1 MDNTIASCLTKCIP
15 CIKLE
20 KYKTYPK
27 GELYPMEKGHQPFQ
41 IWAIDLIPSLPLDSD
56 GNSVLAVAVDCL
68 LKWVKVRKL
77 PQKTPELLADWLEVD
92 ILSRYGIPK
101 IIRTD
106 NGTEFEG
113 EFAQLLHIYG
123 IVRRTTSPSHPQTNG
138 QAERII

>member
-15 CIKLE
+15 CIKSK

-27 GELYPMEKGHQPFQ
+27 GELYPTEKGHQPFQ
-41 IWAIDLIPSLPLDSD
+41 IWAIDLIPSLPPDSD
-56 GNSVLAVAVDCL
+56 GNSLLAVAVDCFS
-68 LKWVKVRKL
+68 KWVEVRKL

-113 EFAQLLHIYG
+113 EFA
-123 IVRRTTSPSHPQTNG
+123 
-138 QAERII
+138 